1 MTVAQ
6 DPQFLRSIVKYYSH
20 EEIESLPGGAWGY
33 SYFQVASRYLRNF
46 GLDTTGMTGSFHRSW
61 GDFGTVR
68 NQAALDYE
76 CFTMLAQATKCAI
89 GDHLHPTGKLN
100 PAVYERI
107 GKTYRSVSQK
117 EPWAAGARAVTE
129 IGSLVSY
136 SNQRIGESDLGVT
149 GILEQLRH
157 QFDMLDPDADF
168 SKYKIL
174 ILADDHRLDSALQKK
189 LQSYLNGG
197 GKLLLSHES
206 GLDPAGKT
214 FALPVGVQYEGPW
227 PHEEQYL
234 EVVDTATRRG
244 IPDMIHESYEKGSAV
259 KAAAGAT
266 VLARVWNGYFDRD
279 YRHFQVEQT
288 PYSAPTG
295 YAGIVATS
303 NIVYFAT
310 PIFRTYARYA
320 YPVYRQLVGNC
331 IARLLP
337 SPLLRSNAPS
347 TAQITVTEQPARRD
361 CARVALRATTP
372 GCGSGYRRRCLAV
385 DQC

>member
-1 MTVAQ
+1 MSAS
-6 DPQFLRSIVKYYSH
+6 PCWRRRPSARS
-20 EEIESLPGGAWGY
+20 
-33 SYFQVASRYLRNF
+33 
-46 GLDTTGMTGSFHRSW
+46 
-61 GDFGTVR
+61 
-68 NQAALDYE
+68 
-76 CFTMLAQATKCAI
+76 AI
-89 GDHLHPTGKLN
+89 ISHPTGKLN

-214 FALPVGVQYEGPW
+214 FALPVG
-227 PHEEQYL
+227 
-234 EVVDTATRRG
+234 R
-244 IPDMIHESYEKGSAV
+244 
-259 KAAAGAT
+259 
-266 VLARVWNGYFDRD
+266 
-279 YRHFQVEQT
+279 
-288 PYSAPTG
+288 
-295 YAGIVATS
+295 
-303 NIVYFAT
+303 
-310 PIFRTYARYA
+310 
-320 YPVYRQLVGNC
+320 
-331 IARLLP
+331 
-337 SPLLRSNAPS
+337 
-347 TAQITVTEQPARRD
+347 
-361 CARVALRATTP
+361 
-372 GCGSGYRRRCLAV
+372 
-385 DQC
+385 